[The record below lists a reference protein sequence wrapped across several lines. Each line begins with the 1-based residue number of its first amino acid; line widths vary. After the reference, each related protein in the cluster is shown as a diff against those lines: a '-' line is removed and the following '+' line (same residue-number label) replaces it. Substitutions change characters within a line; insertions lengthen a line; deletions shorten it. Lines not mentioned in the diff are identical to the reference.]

1 MFPRKLTVTV
11 ELYEDDARDFLEVL
25 NEDDGLRTLAVER
38 LLAQHTA
45 PAIARRT
52 RCVSVLGTI
61 SAAIHA
67 TLEIGRLWLAR

>member
-38 LLAQHTA
+38 LLQQHTA

-52 RCVSVLGTI
+52 RCVATLGCLSAAI
-61 SAAIHA
+61 SAA
-67 TLEIGRLWLAR
+67 LG